1 MIATVVS
8 FFSPDLVAY
17 RVDIMSGPYAITL
30 IGGAK
35 SFDGMD
41 RPFSDM
47 QIGHILDMGSYHRG
61 IRIPGPFS
69 WNWEEVLYVFSGRAK
84 VKMGGRGSGSR
95 CCRGRCE
102 DNKSSRCV
110 WLQKVFPD
118 AVNSDGFCIERQ
130 NLETLAIHA
139 CHSF

>member
-1 MIATVVS
+1 MIATVS

-17 RVDIMSGPYAITL
+17 RVDMSGPYAITL

-61 IRIPGPFS
+61 IRIGKK
-69 WNWEEVLYVFSGRAK
+69 Y
-84 VKMGGRGSGSR
+84 
-95 CCRGRCE
+95 CT
-102 DNKSSRCV
+102 SS
-110 WLQKVFPD
+110 
-118 AVNSDGFCIERQ
+118 AVVRQ
-130 NLETLAIHA
+130 
-139 CHSF
+139 